1 MRGEGDLRKA
11 ERRRMHTMV
20 SAEEGASGRDMRD
33 RLAIAK
39 MKQEC
44 ASWEEVRR
52 SWFSSMFCVT
62 GATDALAREILG
74 KDSIDAMYAVHNQK
88 VAMTNPYVS

>member
-1 MRGEGDLRKA
+1 MKTSINFWTCRSLGSR
-11 ERRRMHTMV
+11 
-20 SAEEGASGRDMRD
+20 RDMRD

-44 ASWEEVRR
+44 TGWEEVRR

-62 GATDALAREILG
+62 GATDALAREIMG
-74 KDSIDAMYAVHNQK
+74 NDRINAMYAVHNQK
-88 VAMTNPYVS
+88 AAMANPYVGGSLV

>member
-1 MRGEGDLRKA
+1 MKTSINLWTCRSL
-11 ERRRMHTMV
+11 
-20 SAEEGASGRDMRD
+20 GARRDMRD

-62 GATDALAREILG
+62 GATDALARELLSDGCIN
-74 KDSIDAMYAVHNQK
+74 AMYAVHNQK
-88 VAMTNPYVS
+88 VARTNPYVS